1 MRLIKD
7 VGTRERGRAFIGE
20 VVVDGSVC
28 YDFVVSLRALF
39 NPRTFTRTRR
49 WSASR
54 LPHLPAA
61 LLPKAKFLFQGFDTS
76 LGYGAA
82 RIIGRLPSDALPAD
96 LIRAVDQMPSV
107 ELALF
112 MLDTG
117 ETSQDRLDLYQGVL
131 AGDDTLTT
139 RAVAGLPAG
148 WASRCRQVL
157 RDPDQAR
164 ADLVE
169 VLGVYLERI
178 YAQHLDSV
186 RDRITA
192 AIPVAEK
199 MLDILPPSVAIEQL
213 TGGYTIGADLGL
225 TKITMAPSVFIHPFM
240 SARLDE
246 RTGEALV
253 IYGLPSD
260 FFDAYDP
267 VPVRHELIAALK
279 AMADP
284 NRLALLEILSGD
296 EVYGTELTSRLGL
309 AQPTVHHHLAQL
321 RTAGLI
327 RQERDRHGMRYSIRH
342 DSADTLL
349 RSLRDLLGS
358 PAPDLDPPED

>member
-7 VGTRERGRAFIGE
+7 VGQRDSGRTFSGE

-49 WSASR
+49 WSASQ
-54 LPHLPAA
+54 LPQLPAA

-76 LGYGAA
+76 LGYGAT
-82 RIIGRLPSDALPAD
+82 RLIGRLPPGAKPAD
-96 LIRAVDQMPSV
+96 LIRAVGQSPSA

-117 ETSQDRLDLYQGVL
+117 ETSQDRLDLYRAVL
-131 AGDDTLTT
+131 MGDDSQTT
-139 RAVAGLPAG
+139 RALAGLPAG
-148 WASRCRQVL
+148 WATRCRQVL
-157 RDPDQAR
+157 QDPDQAR
-164 ADLVE
+164 SDLVD
-169 VLGVYLERI
+169 VLSAYLDRI
-178 YAQHLDSV
+178 YSHHLESV
-186 RDRITA
+186 QGRITA
-192 AIPVAEK
+192 AVPVAEK
-199 MLDILPPSVAIEQL
+199 ILGILPPSAAIEQL

-225 TKITMAPSVFIHPFM
+225 NKITMAPSVFIHPYM
-240 SARLDE
+240 STRLDE
-246 RTGEALV
+246 STGEALV

-260 FFDAYDP
+260 IFDAYDP

-296 EVYGTELTSRLGL
+296 EVYATELTSRLGL

-327 RQERDRHGMRYSIRH
+327 RQERDRHGMKYSIRH
-342 DSADTLL
+342 DSADAVL

-358 PAPDLDPPED
+358 PPTT

>member
-7 VGTRERGRAFIGE
+7 VGPRDPRGAFSGE

-28 YDFVVSLRALF
+28 YDFVVSVRALL
-39 NPRTFTRTRR
+39 NPRTFTRSRR
-49 WSASR
+49 WGASQ
-54 LPHLPAA
+54 LPQLPDA

-82 RIIGRLPSDALPAD
+82 RVIGRLPSGAQPAD
-96 LIRAVDQMPSV
+96 LIRAVGQLRPV

-117 ETSQDRLDLYQGVL
+117 ETSQDRLDLYHAVL
-131 AGDDTLTT
+131 IGDHSLTS

-148 WASRCRQVL
+148 WATRCRQVL
-157 RDPDQAR
+157 QGPEQAR
-164 ADLVE
+164 SDLVD
-169 VLGVYLERI
+169 VLSSYLDCVYSHHLEAI
-178 YAQHLDSV
+178 Q
-186 RDRITA
+186 DRITA
-192 AIPVAEK
+192 AVPVAEK
-199 MLDILPPSVAIEQL
+199 MLDILPPSTAIEQL

-225 TKITMAPSVFIHPFM
+225 SKITMAPSVFIHPFM
-240 SARLDE
+240 STRLDE

-260 FFDAYDP
+260 IFDAYDP
-267 VPVRHELIAALK
+267 VPVRHEIIAALK
-279 AMADP
+279 AMSDP
-284 NRLALLEILSGD
+284 NRLALLEILSGN
-296 EVYGTELTSRLGL
+296 EAYATELTSRLGL

-327 RQERDRHGMRYSIRH
+327 RQERDRHGMKYSIRQ
-342 DSADTLL
+342 DSADAVLRTL
-349 RSLRDLLGS
+349 RELLGS
-358 PAPDLDPPED
+358 PHET